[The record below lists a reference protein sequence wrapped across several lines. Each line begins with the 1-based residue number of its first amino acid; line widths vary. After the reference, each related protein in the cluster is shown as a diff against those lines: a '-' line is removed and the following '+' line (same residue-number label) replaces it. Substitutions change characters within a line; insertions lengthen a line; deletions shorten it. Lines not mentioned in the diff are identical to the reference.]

1 MSPTVLDLFSGC
13 GGFSLGFQQA
23 GYDIVAFVEMWKP
36 AIETYKLNHPNA
48 KHLGYDITKVKD
60 EELLE
65 YRNKID
71 VIIGGPPCQGFSL
84 AGKRNK
90 EDNRNQLYKE
100 YLRFVEIINPKTIV
114 MENVQGI
121 LTMRDKDNEKIINKI
136 LKDLIRL
143 EYLVTFKKIKAI
155 NYGIPQNRE
164 RILII
169 GKKCNMFNETI
180 NECKTVIETISD
192 LPYEENGING
202 HLHFKPTE
210 KTLEKIKN
218 LKQGERLLNYNL
230 SRRRIFADKPSPTI
244 VTKPIYIHPYY
255 NRLLTPRE
263 LARIQ
268 SFPDEF
274 IFTGSKTSM
283 VKQIGNAVPPKLAK
297 EIANDLFKD
306 NIL

>member
-1 MSPTVLDLFSGC
+1 MPTVLDLFSGC
-13 GGFSLGFQQA
+13 GGFSLGFIQA
-23 GYDIVAFVEMWKP
+23 GYDIVGFVEMWKP
-36 AIETYKLNHPNA
+36 AIETYKLNHPKA
-48 KHLGYDITKVKD
+48 KHIGTDITKVRD
-60 EELLE
+60 EDILQ

-84 AGKRNK
+84 AGRRNRD
-90 EDNRNQLYKE
+90 DNRNQLYKE

-121 LTMRDKDNEKIINKI
+121 LTMKDKDNEKIINKI
-136 LKDLIRL
+136 LKDLIKL
-143 EYLVTFKKIKAI
+143 EYLVTYKKIKAT

-169 GKKCNMFNETI
+169 GKKCNIFTETTNET
-180 NECKTVIETISD
+180 KTVIETISD
-192 LPYEENGING
+192 LPYEENGMNA

-210 KTLEKIKN
+210 TTLEKIRN

-244 VTKPIYIHPYY
+244 VTKPIYIHPIYD
-255 NRLLTPRE
+255 RLLTPRE

-268 SFPDEF
+268 SFPDDF
-274 IFTGSKTSM
+274 KFCGSKTSM

-297 EIANDLFKD
+297 EIAMK
-306 NIL
+306 I

>member
-143 EYLVTFKKIKAI
+143 EYLVTFKKIK
-155 NYGIPQNRE
+155 
-164 RILII
+164 
-169 GKKCNMFNETI
+169 
-180 NECKTVIETISD
+180 
-192 LPYEENGING
+192 
-202 HLHFKPTE
+202 
-210 KTLEKIKN
+210 
-218 LKQGERLLNYNL
+218 
-230 SRRRIFADKPSPTI
+230 
-244 VTKPIYIHPYY
+244 PIYIHPYY

-306 NIL
+306 